1 MYFLDQTDKRHLKKR
16 IEIRARAQMLI
27 LEFLKSKER
36 SCFCAYPGA
45 FVLPFFLLSVV
56 GLRHCLWKF
65 TLLLC
70 VLSSVYFLCCF
81 CCFLIHLPNRNHTG
95 TQLFFYSIF
104 SL

>member
-16 IEIRARAQMLI
+16 IEIRASTQMLI

-45 FVLPFFLLSVV
+45 FVLPFFLSSVV
-56 GLRHCLWKF
+56 GLRHCLWTF

-70 VLSSVYFLCCF
+70 VLSSVVFAVF
-81 CCFLIHLPNRNHTG
+81 
-95 TQLFFYSIF
+95 
-104 SL
+104 